1 MSNMFKRVA
10 LAFGRFTGLK
20 RETQVDLPVDLFDPG
35 ASPVVICDSPDAG
48 QSACDA
54 PALDT
59 GRNPWDEALATSD
72 ELARKDTDAAIEAA
86 IASGQLEDLTA
97 PEFKADAIEPTDSP
111 LIVAAIEPAI
121 ETTVEATTESIIES
135 TPEAETAVIAESTP
149 ITESIP
155 TEVPVVAE
163 VPAIIAET
171 PAVAAAEEKP
181 ATETPAPAIVE
192 EVKPIIEMKPDP
204 LTAPIPNPQAN
215 VTFTQLYELISGEVS
230 KRTDSA
236 VNVYE
241 RLLSAT
247 REELEAT
254 RRNNRVAWTVGG
266 VMTAVAAIGAV
277 WTASEVSA
285 NHVEFGSL
293 RQQVQTA
300 QQVSLERDQLRN
312 DLLKSREASAKMEM
326 DLLKARL
333 DQALSVTAERD
344 RLKEEVQSLRA
355 AKQETESELRVARA
369 AVAATQPVSQAR
381 PAAVIEAANAVAR
394 KLTADT
400 AAGSERPD
408 VWSMLLDGK

>member
-20 RETQVDLPVDLFDPG
+20 RETQVDLAVDLFDPG
-35 ASPVVICDSPDAG
+35 ASPVVTCDSPDAG
-48 QSACDA
+48 QSAACDA
-54 PALDT
+54 PSLDT
-59 GRNPWDEALATSD
+59 GHNPWDEALATSD

-86 IASGQLEDLTA
+86 IAGGQLEDLS
-97 PEFKADAIEPTDSP
+97 PEFKADAIEPTDAP
-111 LIVAAIEPAI
+111 LIVAAIEPAT
-121 ETTVEATTESIIES
+121 ETTIEARTESIIE
-135 TPEAETAVIAESTP
+135 TKPEFETAVVAETTAIAEAAP
-149 ITESIP
+149 ITETTP
-155 TEVPVVAE
+155 TEVAVVAE
-163 VPAIIAET
+163 A
-171 PAVAAAEEKP
+171 PAVVAAVEEKP
-181 ATETPAPAIVE
+181 ASETPTPAIVE
-192 EVKPIIEMKPDP
+192 EAKPIIEMKPDP
-204 LTAPIPNPQAN
+204 LSAPIPNPQAN

-312 DLLKSREASAKMEM
+312 DLLKSREASAKMEIN
-326 DLLKARL
+326 LLKARL

-344 RLKEEVQSLRA
+344 RLKDEVQSLRQ
-355 AKQETESELRVARA
+355 AKQETESELRVARSA
-369 AVAATQPVSQAR
+369 AATQPVSQAR
-381 PAAVIEAANAVAR
+381 PAAVIDAANAVAR
-394 KLTADT
+394 QLTADT

>member
-1 MSNMFKRVA
+1 MFKRVA
-10 LAFGRFTGLK
+10 LAFGRFTGFK

-35 ASPVVICDSPDAG
+35 ASPVVTCDSPDAG
-48 QSACDA
+48 QSAACDA
-54 PALDT
+54 PSLDT
-59 GRNPWDEALATSD
+59 GHNPWDEALATSD

-86 IASGQLEDLTA
+86 IAGGQLEDLS
-97 PEFKADAIEPTDSP
+97 PEFKADAIEPTDAP

-121 ETTVEATTESIIES
+121 ETTIEARTESIIES
-135 TPEAETAVIAESTP
+135 TLEVAPVIETAVIAEAAPIVEATP
-149 ITESIP
+149 A
-155 TEVPVVAE
+155 EVAVVAE
-163 VPAIIAET
+163 AHAVVVAATEET
-171 PAVAAAEEKP
+171 PA
-181 ATETPAPAIVE
+181 ETLAPAIVE
-192 EVKPIIEMKPDP
+192 EVKPTIEMKPDP

-215 VTFTQLYELISGEVS
+215 VTVTQLYELIYGEVS

-241 RLLSAT
+241 RLLCAT

-254 RRNNRVAWTVGG
+254 RKNNRVAWTVGG

-285 NHVEFGSL
+285 NHVQFGSL

-312 DLLKSREASAKMEM
+312 DLLKSREASAKMEIN
-326 DLLKARL
+326 LLKARL

-344 RLKEEVQSLRA
+344 RLKDEVQSLRQ
-355 AKQETESELRVARA
+355 AKQETESELRVARSA
-369 AVAATQPVSQAR
+369 AATQPVSQAR
-381 PAAVIEAANAVAR
+381 PAAVIDAANAVAR
-394 KLTADT
+394 QLTADT